1 MADNILKK
9 LECKKLLRLD
19 VNFNITDRTLA
30 SMIGRTAHIQMIEC
44 EPFMQAIIHKYS
56 EVFSD

>member
-19 VNFNITDRTLA
+19 VNFEIKDRTLA

-44 EPFMQAIIHKYS
+44 EPFMKAIIYKYS
-56 EVFSD
+56 EVFCD